1 MIDTLKLTAAVTIV
15 ACSAALLVAFTH
27 TKTGDKI
34 AMQQNVVQER
44 SLKAI
49 VPAHTELLE
58 YRMKPALEDD
68 SVSFWMAIQGSDT
81 SYVFKIKCRGYAGV
95 ISYLVHVD
103 TAGTIAGVIVL
114 DQHETPG
121 RGGRIEEKRSDDFF
135 WNRHRKQKTP
145 AVTWFTEQFKGVSLR
160 SKIVI
165 NRQCGEWH
173 ACTPEVRA
181 TLRKNNSITAIAG
194 ATVSTKAMVNSLSV
208 KVRMYL
214 KHLRGQV

>member
-1 MIDTLKLTAAVTIV
+1 MIDTLKLTATVTIV

-27 TKTGDKI
+27 SKTGEKI
-34 AMQQNVVQER
+34 ALQQNVAQER
-44 SLKAI
+44 ALEAI
-49 VPAHTELLE
+49 VPANTAMLE
-58 YRMKPALEDD
+58 YRMKPALEED
-68 SVSFWMAIQGSDT
+68 SVSFWMAVRGSDT
-81 SYVFKIKCRGYAGV
+81 SYVFNIQCRGYAGV

-121 RGGRIEEKRSDDFF
+121 RGGRIEEKRSDDFI
-135 WNRHRKQKTP
+135 WNHPQKQKTP
-145 AVTWFTEQFKGVSLR
+145 TVPWFTEQFKGVSVR
-160 SKIVI
+160 SKITI
-165 NRQCGEWH
+165 NRQCGEWP

-194 ATVSTKAMVNSLSV
+194 ATVSTRAMVNGLNV